1 MVNASAT
8 PYLSWHTEDV
18 SFGWSSMSLWER
30 SSERSLSSV
39 LSGIKS

>member
-18 SFGWSSMSLWER
+18 SFGWSSMSPWER